1 MEIVG
6 AIKEDTH
13 KILCCQCGI
22 PIDPNPA
29 NTCVGCLRT
38 QVDITED
45 IPKQVVLNFCKFCER
60 CLNPPSQWIAC
71 SLESRDLMALCLKR
85 LKGLSKVKLVD
96 ANFVW
101 TEPHSRRIKVKLS
114 VQGEVISGAIL
125 QQTFVV
131 EYVVH
136 NQMCDDCRRVEAKDT
151 WNASVQVRQKTNQ
164 KKTLYYLEQV
174 LIKYNATKDCSGI
187 KVVHEGLDFFFSSE
201 SNARKLVEFLGTVIP
216 IRYHHAKKLISHDTN
231 SNTYNYK
238 YTFSVEVSPICK
250 DNIVCLPSKLAH
262 SLGGMGQ
269 IALAYKVS
277 NILHLIDFNSCQ
289 FAEIN
294 ATSYFRNPFLSLT
307 GPKSLAEFTV
317 MNIEII
323 PDLERRKF
331 KGQGAISK
339 KHVLADC
346 WVVKSSELGR
356 NNDEGVHCRTH
367 LGRILQIGDSV
378 MGFDLKNSN
387 VNNPELEEISEH
399 KIPDVVLVKK
409 VYAQKSVRNRRRK
422 WRLRHMDGLHGTKS
436 LCSDNP
442 EMTDFL
448 EDIEED
454 VELRKHINIYK
465 DPKKLSIPVDQDE
478 DDTEIPGVSLAEML
492 ESFSLNPAAPST
504 SKDTNDEAMKD

>member
-1 MEIVG
+1 MDIIGE
-6 AIKEDTH
+6 IKEDTH
-13 KILCCQCGI
+13 KILCCQCGV

-60 CLNPPSQWIAC
+60 YLNPPNQWVSC
-71 SLESRDLMALCLKR
+71 PLESREMMALCLKK

-114 VQGEVISGAIL
+114 VQAEVVSATIL

-136 NQMCDDCRRVEAKDT
+136 NQMCDDCHRVEAKDT
-151 WNASVQVRQKTNQ
+151 WNASVQVRQKTTQ
-164 KKTLYYLEQV
+164 RKTLYYLEQV

-187 KVVHEGLDFFFSSE
+187 KVVHEGLDFFFSNE
-201 SNARKLVEFLGTVIP
+201 SHARKLVEFLGTVVP
-216 IRYHHAKKLISHDTN
+216 IRYQQAKKLISHDTN

-238 YTFSVEVSPICK
+238 YTFSVEVVPICK
-250 DNIVCLPSKLAH
+250 DNIVCLPPKVAH

-269 IALAYKVS
+269 IALVHKVT
-277 NILHLIDFNSCQ
+277 NVLHLLDPSTCQ

-294 ATSYFRNPFLSLT
+294 ANSYFRTPFLSLT
-307 GPKSLAEFTV
+307 GPKSFTEYTV

-323 PDLERRKF
+323 SDFDRRKF
-331 KGQGAISK
+331 SGQGAISK
-339 KHVLADC
+339 RHVLADC
-346 WVVKSSELGR
+346 WVVRSSELGV
-356 NNDEGVHCRTH
+356 NDEQIHARTH
-367 LGRILQIGDSV
+367 LGHILQIGDSV
-378 MGFDLKNSN
+378 MGLNLKNCN
-387 VNNPELEEISEH
+387 VNNPELEEMAEH
-399 KIPDVVLVKK
+399 KIPDVILVKK
-409 VYAQKSVRNRRRK
+409 VYAQKCVRNRRRK
-422 WRLRHMDGLHGTKS
+422 WKLRHMDGVLGTKS
-436 LCSDNP
+436 ITSENQ

-454 VELRKHINIYK
+454 MDMRQHINIYK
-465 DPKKLSIPVDQDE
+465 DHRKFTTAVDE
-478 DDTEIPGVSLAEML
+478 DDDDNEIPGVNLAEML
-492 ESFSLNPAAPST
+492 ESFSISAPNKEMEKNET
-504 SKDTNDEAMKD
+504 F